1 MKKQIYRY
9 FRRFIWCILFS
20 GITGCLEPVSPP
32 LEPITDIYIGCVL
45 KTGKGP
51 QRVYVYQSVTDPA
64 ATTPG
69 GSALLIQDAVV
80 SLRGDDFETFLA
92 PAWLDSTF
100 QMSGPYF
107 STGPIE
113 ILPETTYELSVRW
126 QGKAF
131 TARTT
136 TPVTPVFQP
145 IDTSEIIIS
154 EDEFGLSGFSITWT
168 SPFKNHSLVADY
180 PSERSWRW
188 GGNGRAQETNF
199 VTGYSFNFFTYWWD
213 SSGVAYFTVY
223 SRNEDY
229 EKSEQ
234 SGAELAN
241 VGIPQQYYSNIQGAH
256 GVFAAM
262 SASDTRVL
270 KYRKE

>member
-1 MKKQIYRY
+1 MKKQICRY
-9 FRRFIWCILFS
+9 FQRFIWFTLFS

-32 LEPITDIYIGCVL
+32 LEPITEIYIGCVL

-51 QRVYVYQSVTDPA
+51 QQVYIYRSVTDPEK
-64 ATTPG
+64 TTPG
-69 GSALLIQDAVV
+69 DSALLIQDAVV
-80 SLRGDDFETFLA
+80 SLRGDDFEVFLA
-92 PAWLDSTF
+92 PVWLDSTF

-126 QGKAF
+126 QGQEF
-131 TARTT
+131 IARTT
-136 TPVTPVFQP
+136 TPVAPVFQP
-145 IDTSEIIIS
+145 IDTAEIVIP
-154 EDEFGLSGFSITWT
+154 EDEFGLSAFGISWT
-168 SPFKNHSLVADY
+168 SPFKHHFLLADY
-180 PSERSWRW
+180 PSERTWLW

-199 VTGYSFNFFTYWWD
+199 VVGNSFNFMTYWWD

-234 SGAELAN
+234 SGEELAN
-241 VGIPQQYYSNIQGAH
+241 AGIPQQYYSNIQGAH

-262 SASDTRVL
+262 SASKPLVL
-270 KYRKE
+270 KYRKK